1 MGKPDTA
8 MVESTYG
15 QALTI
20 LEGAPTAIAQGI
32 KLLINTV
39 LAGLDFGVIGDLVE
53 WAINIVS
60 AKGCR
65 TFCLFLSWHI
75 RRNLIHRR
83 CQYKYN
89 IFRFPLNCSS
99 IFPWQVVKAVCD
111 MKAKALSI
119 ALRCEYMLRAGKV
132 NFTTMKKAFNLTN
145 KCSKC
150 KCIGHNKTNHPTE
163 IDTFLIDKQLDDLAD
178 AATDLVT
185 GVDAAEQDGYWD
197 WLSGTIM

>member
-53 WAINIVS
+53 WAINI
-60 AKGCR
+60 
-65 TFCLFLSWHI
+65 
-75 RRNLIHRR
+75 
-83 CQYKYN
+83 
-89 IFRFPLNCSS
+89 
-99 IFPWQVVKAVCD
+99 VVKAVCD